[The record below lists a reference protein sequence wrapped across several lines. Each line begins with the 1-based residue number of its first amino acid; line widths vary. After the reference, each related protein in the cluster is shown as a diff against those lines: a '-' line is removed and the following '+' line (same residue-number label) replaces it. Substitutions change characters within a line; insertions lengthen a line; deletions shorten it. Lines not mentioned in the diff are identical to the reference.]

1 MWLMGVVLEQL
12 LSQSSNAESLPSV
25 GVSGASAL
33 VGPRWNPKL
42 PGDVRLGGSAKN
54 KEKAL
59 DLVPLQKF
67 LKGMVKLVAQQ
78 KFQKGTLDLVAVQ
91 NKKRH

>member
-1 MWLMGVVLEQL
+1 MVLWLMGVVLEQL

-42 PGDVRLGGSAKN
+42 PGDVRLGGSAK
-54 KEKAL
+54 
-59 DLVPLQKF
+59 
-67 LKGMVKLVAQQ
+67 LK
-78 KFQKGTLDLVAVQ
+78 KGVRLGTSA
-91 NKKRH
+91 KISKRDDKVGSSTKISKRDARLGGCAK